1 MPEPE
6 AVSETEAEAETE
18 PEVEPETEA
27 ETEPEID
34 TTGHEWDGTVGQESE
49 AEQESRYH
57 SNIFNSLDLYS
68 HIPAMGEN
76 DEELPF

>member
-1 MPEPE
+1 MGPVPEPE

-34 TTGHEWDGTVGQESE
+34 TTGHEWDGTE

-68 HIPAMGEN
+68 HIPAMGE
-76 DEELPF
+76 DDVELPF